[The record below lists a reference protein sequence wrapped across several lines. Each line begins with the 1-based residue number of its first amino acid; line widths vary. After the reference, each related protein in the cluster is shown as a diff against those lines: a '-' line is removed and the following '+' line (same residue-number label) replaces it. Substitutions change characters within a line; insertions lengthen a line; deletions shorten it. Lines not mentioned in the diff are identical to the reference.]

1 MAKRGRPRKSGHRET
16 NGRLQR
22 PTLEQMRAIET
33 AQRLRETDVVAM
45 QPHRRWARNPRDP
58 ILESALGRFIEANR
72 LRAELL
78 HAGRSWARKFRVW
91 CLIHGVRAPYPVT
104 PGAGG
109 GGPDMAP
116 EEIDRINRTIDAIEA
131 RLKER
136 GQIAYLGAR
145 SLCLDDA
152 DISTEVTADAIAGL
166 VVVAV
171 ELGRLPAKDSPFVDS
186 RRAAA

>member
-45 QPHRRWARNPRDP
+45 QPHRRWAKNPRDER
-58 ILESALGRFIEANR
+58 LESALGRFVLAHG
-72 LRAELL
+72 LRSELL
-78 HAGRSWARKFRVW
+78 DAGLSWAKQFKRW
-91 CLIHGVRAPYPVT
+91 CQIHGVRAPYPTT
-104 PGAGG
+104 PRGG
-109 GGPDMAP
+109 GGADP
-116 EEIDRINRTIDAIEA
+116 EDDEIDRVNRTIDAIDYE
-131 RLKER
+131 LKGR

-152 DISTEVTADAIAGL
+152 DISTEATADAIAGL

-171 ELGRLPAKDSPFVDS
+171 HLGRLPRGAHPFVDS